1 MATRQT
7 IKKQDCDDVLSE
19 LSYMIQNIYDLRDHF
34 VKTYGRESEEGRIH
48 ERHLTD
54 IAEYIDWKLQ
64 ILTAACPFDWKG
76 LGDDVQS
83 VVSVNQP
90 GVPAGP
96 DFSGGYVG
104 G

>member
-1 MATRQT
+1 MATNVD

-19 LSYMIQNIYDLRDHF
+19 LSYMIQNIYELRDHF
-34 VKTYGRESEEGRIH
+34 VKTYGKESDVGRVH
-48 ERHLTD
+48 DRHLTE

-64 ILTAACPFDWKG
+64 ILTSACPFDWKG
-76 LGDDVQS
+76 LGDDVQT

-90 GVPAGP
+90 TMPAGP
-96 DFSGGYVG
+96 EFSGGYIG